1 MSSEQ
6 RLSLTGIVEPALT
19 TDYEIVVEVERTAP
33 AGADSPATETAVYVL
48 RPRNAL
54 NLLGVFRELYF
65 HHDPTFGFR
74 NFECGRGICS
84 TCNVMYEGRVQK
96 GCRIA
101 VPSGSHIRLATQG
114 PNRTL
119 RDLVCR
125 IGDEPDSEED

>member
-1 MSSEQ
+1 MSSEP
-6 RLSLTGIVEPALT
+6 RLSIAGVVEPALT
-19 TDYEIVVEVERTAP
+19 TDYEVVVEIERNIPT
-33 AGADSPATETAVYVL
+33 GDDSRATETSVYVL
-48 RPRNAL
+48 RPHNAL

-101 VPSGSHIRLATQG
+101 VPNGSHIRLSTQG
-114 PNRTL
+114 PDRTL
-119 RDLVCR
+119 RDLACR